1 MNNHN
6 NKHPFLW
13 QDVSTVLLD
22 MDGTLLD
29 KYYDDYFWE
38 EFLPLMYA
46 KKNGLRPQQA
56 TYELMERYRSVECTL
71 NWTDLNYWSEQ
82 LELDIVGLKKQ
93 IDHLIVVH
101 PHVLDFL
108 TFLNEQDKSVYLVT
122 AAHPKALD
130 IKMNK
135 VDLSGYFN
143 ELICTEDIGK
153 PKEDGSFWEQLE
165 KTLGFER
172 TQTVFADDNTSVL
185 NTAKT
190 HGIAHLIH
198 IAKPSSRQPL
208 CYSTEFVSIASF
220 DELIF

>member
-38 EFLPLMYA
+38 EFLPLVYA
-46 KKNGLRPQQA
+46 KKNGLSSQQA

-93 IDHLIVVH
+93 IDHLNRQCRSPMVK
-101 PHVLDFL
+101 PHHRKQLL
-108 TFLNEQDKSVYLVT
+108 YLRNVF
-122 AAHPKALD
+122 D
-130 IKMNK
+130 I
-135 VDLSGYFN
+135 SPRFP
-143 ELICTEDIGK
+143 I
-153 PKEDGSFWEQLE
+153 P
-165 KTLGFER
+165 
-172 TQTVFADDNTSVL
+172 
-185 NTAKT
+185 
-190 HGIAHLIH
+190 
-198 IAKPSSRQPL
+198 
-208 CYSTEFVSIASF
+208 
-220 DELIF
+220 